1 MAQLGSDRRTTTRK
15 PLRRRHRRAHL
26 RCVAPGRCGGE
37 PGNRPPAG
45 RGRRPARPR
54 AANRRP
60 MKAAIGAA
68 SLIGIVLVLLLA
80 LRRTRALAFLPAV
93 AGLAAGT
100 AACIAV
106 FGQIHVLT
114 LVIGTSLLGITID
127 FPPHWLG
134 KCYGMPAWQADT
146 AMRRVLPGLTVSLS
160 ATLVGYLALIF
171 TPFPAL
177 TQTAVFSAAGSAIAY
192 GATVLLLPGLMRDWR
207 PRPWPALH
215 GAAALMTGIDQLLQL
230 PANTP
235 GGNAARE
242 HGLRRGPAAAR
253 RPRRHAPWLAMPAAL
268 IEQARAIGNIT
279 GIMPTSQFF
288 LVQAPDTDTL
298 LRRQAELAARL
309 DILVASGSCAATT
322 HSVRLAR
329 PLRASRPTAGPGHSG
344 RPTRRLE
351 LARAAGV
358 PAAVIEQELRQLSAL
373 PSLELRRAAFPLA
386 ERWRPCG
393 WDGWMVRR
401 RTDHTAGSEFRTS
414 ACISGGRT
422 SRRHPVGPR
431 RQAQCAVLRD
441 TPGSRRTESRL
452 LCRRGAADLPVP
464 RTRGHVAHI
473 GRARRRHIAHTGVPG
488 ICRAA
493 HHLVLLFGLLLVSAI
508 AVDYA
513 IFMYEGVGGTPACL
527 IGIVLGALTT
537 LLSFGMLAA
546 SATPAISSF
555 GATVAIGVLARS
567 PARPGS
573 ARLGRFPNP
582 PFP

>member
-1 MAQLGSDRRTTTRK
+1 MASQET
-15 PLRRRHRRAHL
+15 
-26 RCVAPGRCGGE
+26 GR
-37 PGNRPPAG
+37 
-45 RGRRPARPR
+45 
-54 AANRRP
+54 
-60 MKAAIGAA
+60 
-68 SLIGIVLVLLLA
+68 LLA
-80 LRRTRALAFLPAV
+80 AGGALAAEGRQQATHESGRIAQPRSLASFWCCCSLRRTRALLAFLPAV

-127 FPPHWLG
+127 FPLHWLG

-177 TQTAVFSAAGSAIAY
+177 TQTAVFSAAGRHRLWRH
-192 GATVLLLPGLMRDWR
+192 GALASRTDARLAPA
-207 PRPWPALH
+207 PWPALLH

-230 PANTP
+230 PRRIRL
-235 GGNAARE
+235 AAMLLASMACVA
-242 HGLRRGPAAAR
+242 GLLRLDVRDDMR
-253 RPRRHAPWLAMPAAL
+253 QWLAMPAAL

-322 HSVRLAR
+322 HSVRLAPLAAQAGLRQALATQAAR
-329 PLRASRPTAGPGHSG
+329 PDAWNSLRCR
-344 RPTRRLE
+344 
-351 LARAAGV
+351 V

-373 PSLELRRAAFPLA
+373 PSLELRDVLRSP
-386 ERWRPCG
+386 WRNVGAPVVGMGG
-393 WDGWMVRR
+393 WSGDG
-401 RTDHTAGSEFRTS
+401 TDHTAGSEFRTS

-452 LCRRGAADLPVP
+452 YAVAALL
-464 RTRGHVAHI
+464 I
-473 GRARRRHIAHTGVPG
+473 CLFLGRAAMLRILAVPV
-488 ICRAA
+488 AA
-493 HHLVLLFGLLLVSAI
+493 TLLTLACLGYVGQPITLFSLFGLLLVSAI

-555 GATVAIGVLARS
+555 GATVAIGVLACLACAAWIRPPRPIPE
-567 PARPGS
+567 PAVSVKRDTTI
-573 ARLGRFPNP
+573 
-582 PFP
+582 

>member
-1 MAQLGSDRRTTTRK
+1 MRWRARK
-15 PLRRRHRRAHL
+15 QAA
-26 RCVAPGRCGGE
+26 CW
-37 PGNRPPAG
+37 
-45 RGRRPARPR
+45 PR
-54 AANRRP
+54 AAP
-60 MKAAIGAA
+60 CAAEGRQQATHESGRIGAA

-80 LRRTRALAFLPAV
+80 LRRTRALLAFLPAV

-127 FPPHWLG
+127 FPLHWLG

-177 TQTAVFSAAGSAIAY
+177 TQTAVFSAAGLAIAY

-207 PRPWPALH
+207 PRPWPALLH

-230 PANTP
+230 PRRIRL
-235 GGNAARE
+235 AAMLLASMACVA
-242 HGLRRGPAAAR
+242 GLLRLDVRDDMR
-253 RPRRHAPWLAMPAAL
+253 QWLAMPAAL

-309 DILVASGSCAATT
+309 DILVASGTARLRLSQACAPLPRKPARQALATQA
-322 HSVRLAR
+322 AR
-329 PLRASRPTAGPGHSG
+329 PDAWNSL
-344 RPTRRLE
+344 
-351 LARAAGV
+351 RAAGV

-373 PSLELRRAAFPLA
+373 PSLELRDVLRSP
-386 ERWRPCG
+386 WRNVGAPVVGMGG
-393 WDGWMVRR
+393 WSGDG
-401 RTDHTAGSEFRTS
+401 TDHTAGSEFRTS

-493 HHLVLLFGLLLVSAI
+493 HHLVLPLR
-508 AVDYA
+508 
-513 IFMYEGVGGTPACL
+513 
-527 IGIVLGALTT
+527 
-537 LLSFGMLAA
+537 
-546 SATPAISSF
+546 
-555 GATVAIGVLARS
+555 TVAGLGDRRRLRHLHVRRRGRHPSLPDRH
-567 PARPGS
+567 RPGR
-573 ARLGRFPNP
+573 ADDTALVWHAGRQRHTGDLELRRHGRNRRTGLPRLRGLDP
-582 PFP
+582 PA

>member
-1 MAQLGSDRRTTTRK
+1 MLAPSDRDLLERDPAAYASQRVGEILDPFRRRGPGAPSTGLPRPGQPRRAYPAARRRRAPGSWQRHIAGRGRWPQLGSDRRTTTRK

-45 RGRRPARPR
+45 RGRRLC
-54 AANRRP
+54 AAEGRQQATHESGR
-60 MKAAIGAA
+60 IGAA

-80 LRRTRALAFLPAV
+80 LRRTRALLAFLPAV

-127 FPPHWLG
+127 FPLHWLG

-177 TQTAVFSAAGSAIAY
+177 TQTAVFSAAGLAIAY

-207 PRPWPALH
+207 PRPWPALLH
-215 GAAALMTGIDQLLQL
+215 GAAALMTARPAAPAA

-329 PLRASRPTAGPGHSG
+329 PLPRKPAHGSPWPLRPPD
-344 RPTRRLE
+344 PTLGTRC
-351 LARAAGV
+351 
-358 PAAVIEQELRQLSAL
+358 AL
-373 PSLELRRAAFPLA
+373 PGFRRP
-386 ERWRPCG
+386 
-393 WDGWMVRR
+393 
-401 RTDHTAGSEFRTS
+401 
-414 ACISGGRT
+414 
-422 SRRHPVGPR
+422 
-431 RQAQCAVLRD
+431 
-441 TPGSRRTESRL
+441 
-452 LCRRGAADLPVP
+452 
-464 RTRGHVAHI
+464 
-473 GRARRRHIAHTGVPG
+473 
-488 ICRAA
+488 
-493 HHLVLLFGLLLVSAI
+493 
-508 AVDYA
+508 
-513 IFMYEGVGGTPACL
+513 
-527 IGIVLGALTT
+527 
-537 LLSFGMLAA
+537 
-546 SATPAISSF
+546 
-555 GATVAIGVLARS
+555 
-567 PARPGS
+567 
-573 ARLGRFPNP
+573 
-582 PFP
+582 